1 MSKYNVLWLDDQFDS
16 PELQE
21 IADKAED
28 KFLITLKGFESAEEG
43 IEELEKLETGQIHYD
58 AVLLDAR
65 FYKKRGGTTGTEDL
79 KGLSDVWNK
88 LNQLKG
94 KGILLPRFIL
104 SGKTSLAQD
113 ETFIDTYGHF
123 YSKHAPEDIDRLLS
137 DICENADK
145 RIETQIRHQNEEI
158 FSIFANGYLSA
169 VVENQ
174 VMEQLKSIMPSNKA
188 ELKALLVNIRSIQ
201 EECFIQLESIGVI
214 PNSND
219 TFNNINKH
227 LSGNK
232 SFTSGYKAISKEYQ
246 NDSIE
251 NLQRWIYNTCGM
263 YIHALKKGTYVDY
276 MISNYAVESLK
287 FGILEILLWFK
298 KTYQENKQ

>member
-1 MSKYNVLWLDDQFDS
+1 MSKYNVLWIDDQYKSD
-16 PELQE
+16 ELQE

-28 KFLITLKGFESAEEG
+28 KFLIKLNGFESAEEG
-43 IEELEKLETGQIHYD
+43 IEELEKLETGKIYYD

-65 FYKKRGGTTGTEDL
+65 FYKKKNGTTGTEDL

-94 KGILLPRFIL
+94 KGILLPIFIL
-104 SGKTSLAQD
+104 SGKTNLAQD

-123 YSKHAPEDIDRLLS
+123 YSKHTPEDIDRLLLE
-137 DICENADK
+137 ICQNADN

-158 FSIFANGYLSA
+158 FSIFAAGYLSKA
-169 VVENQ
+169 IENQ
-174 VMEQLKSIMPSNKA
+174 VMELLKTSTPTNKVEIKSI
-188 ELKALLVNIRSIQ
+188 LTNIRSIH
-201 EECFIQLESIGVI
+201 ESCFLQLESIGVI
-214 PNSND
+214 PDSQA
-219 TFNNINKH
+219 TLNNIVRH

-232 SFTSGYKAISKEYQ
+232 MKTGTVYAPTTKQYQ

-251 NLQRWIYNTCGM
+251 NLHKWLYFTCGK
-263 YIHALKKGTYVDY
+263 YIHNLKDDNYNGY

-287 FGILEILLWFK
+287 AGILEILLWFK
-298 KTYQENKQ
+298 KTYEENK

>member
-65 FYKKRGGTTGTEDL
+65 FYKKRGGSTGTEDL

-145 RIETQIRHQNEEI
+145 RLETQIHHQNEEI
-158 FSIFANGYLSA
+158 FSIFSAGYLPA
-169 VVENQ
+169 EIENQ
-174 VMEQLKSIMPSNKA
+174 VMELLKSNLPTNKVDM
-188 ELKALLVNIRSIQ
+188 KAILTNIRSIH
-201 EECFIQLESIGVI
+201 ESCFNQLKTIGVI
-214 PNSND
+214 PN
-219 TFNNINKH
+219 TVVGFNNQIKH

-232 SFTSGYKAISKEYQ
+232 TFQSSYNPTTKVFQ
-246 NDSIE
+246 NDAIE
-251 NLQRWIYNTCGM
+251 QLNKTIRNTASL
-263 YIHALKKGTYVDY
+263 YIHNLDDAIYKDY
-276 MISNYAVESLK
+276 MISNYTISALIGS
-287 FGILEILLWFK
+287 ILEILLWFK
-298 KTYQENKQ
+298 KTYEENK

>member
-21 IADKAED
+21 IADKADD
-28 KFLITLKGFESAEEG
+28 KFSITLNGFESAEEG

-65 FYKKRGGTTGTEDL
+65 FHKKRGGTTGTEDL
-79 KGLSDVWNK
+79 KGLSHVWNK
-88 LNQLKG
+88 LNQLEG
-94 KGILLPRFIL
+94 KGIILPRFIL
-104 SGKTSLAQD
+104 SGQTDLSSSGIFK
-113 ETFIDTYGHF
+113 ETYGEF
-123 YSKHAPEDIDRLLS
+123 YSKHEPDDINKLLN
-137 DICENADK
+137 DICEAADK

-158 FSIFANGYLSA
+158 FTIFTNGYLSS

-174 VMEQLKSIMPSNKA
+174 VMEQLKSTLPSNKA

-201 EECFIQLESIGVI
+201 EECFIQLESIRVI

-219 TFNNINKH
+219 TFNNINKL

-232 SFTSGYKAISKEYQ
+232 SYSSGYKATSKEYQ

-263 YIHALKKGTYVDY
+263 YIHALKIGTYVDY

-298 KTYQENKQ
+298 KTYEENK